1 MMIRA
6 LLLSLVLCCNGICIS
21 LAQPKAAASKAQVE
35 NPLYTRWVKF
45 KPGTIARIET
55 VTENPKL
62 RIEQTTLYKLIEV
75 TDSKAVV
82 DITIEIRQS
91 GRKDRGPAQT
101 FTHQRWF
108 TLPPGRTKDSII
120 TPANYSE
127 EGTEKLTIAGK
138 EFDTTWYK
146 SKSRVEAGDTFIKE
160 WYSDDAPGGL
170 IKEVNETPAAKSKPK
185 RELVEIIEP
194 K

>member
-1 MMIRA
+1 MTVRA
-6 LLLSLVLCCNGICIS
+6 IFLSIIFCCCFSSIS
-21 LAQPKAAASKAQVE
+21 SGQPKLADSKSQVE
-35 NPLYTRWVKF
+35 NPLYTRWAKF
-45 KPGTIARIET
+45 KPGTTALIET

-62 RIEQTTLYKLIEV
+62 RIEQTTLYKLTEV

-82 DITIEIRQS
+82 DITIEIRQA
-91 GRKDRGPAQT
+91 GRKDPGPAQT

-120 TPANYSE
+120 KPANYTE
-127 EGTEKLTIAGK
+127 EGTETLTIGGK
-138 EFDTTWYK
+138 EYKTTWYK
-146 SKSRVEAGDTFIKE
+146 SKSRVEAGDTFMKE

-170 IKEVNETPAAKSKPK
+170 IKEENETPAAKSKTK
-185 RELVEIIEP
+185 RELVEIFEP